1 MALRAARP
9 EPAARARRQRRAWL
23 IAAAL
28 AALAPASTDARADTP
43 APPASSRGRTYGLP
57 EILTMAE
64 RNHPTIAVGRAK
76 IAAVRAQLDEAHT
89 APFSQFRATGG
100 VTLAPGLR
108 GSNVF
113 SPNTDVSLTS
123 SLGVAWRAN
132 VEGVVPLWTFGK
144 ITNLWEAAEAN
155 VAVNEAS
162 LEKDRDDV
170 RYDVRK
176 AYFGLQLAR
185 DTAALLRD
193 VRAAIQKGVDR
204 LNEHAD
210 DEDANPTDLL
220 KLQTYSAELAAR
232 ESEVQRYERVALAGL
247 RFYTGAPELDIPDR
261 PLALPRHQLGHV
273 TRYLTAARLYRPE
286 VQMARAGIVARKA
299 QVEMARAG
307 LFPDFGLGLSTG
319 LTAAPEIADQLSP
332 YVEDPG
338 NYFHYGAAL
347 VFQWKLDFL
356 PQAARIRFAEAQL
369 EEVRSLERFALGGV
383 GADVERAYEEAQD
396 RKRQVD
402 AYEKAVTYAKRW
414 LITVQHGIDI
424 GTVEDKELLEPAK
437 TYATQKFSLLNA
449 ILEYDLAVAGLAKAT
464 GWDAI
469 APDGA

>member
-1 MALRAARP
+1 
-9 EPAARARRQRRAWL
+9 
-23 IAAAL
+23 
-28 AALAPASTDARADTP
+28 
-43 APPASSRGRTYGLP
+43 
-57 EILTMAE
+57 
-64 RNHPTIAVGRAK
+64 
-76 IAAVRAQLDEAHT
+76 VRAQLDEAHT